1 MKNWGKTN
9 RQKSRVPESQR
20 CVCVCIWSTHYI
32 QKPLIRSTGSL
43 SVCQLSVG
51 VSRTSAASCTHS
63 ITHLIKSP
71 ACLYAQ
77 YSCIRKTATL
87 HSYCP
92 FFLRGPPNNIH
103 NKPSGLCFPPK
114 GRLLDLNFSFLVD
127 SKSTCTVTCSNC
139 FPRALGILS
148 CSEAAIDLFRAGGI
162 IITPQVEG
170 ADLHFPLCYTCFIGV
185 WLSWMR
191 WLRVCGYCITTILSL
206 YALSCSPRDRLQ
218 MAGLL
223 LV

>member
-1 MKNWGKTN
+1 M
-9 RQKSRVPESQR
+9 
-20 CVCVCIWSTHYI
+20 
-32 QKPLIRSTGSL
+32 

-71 ACLYAQ
+71 ACLYAR
-77 YSCIRKTATL
+77 YSCIRKAATL

-92 FFLRGPPNNIH
+92 FSSEDLQTISIT

-127 SKSTCTVTCSNC
+127 SKSSRTVICSNC
-139 FPRALGILS
+139 FPHALGIFS

-170 ADLHFPLCYTCFIGV
+170 AVLHFPLCYTCVIGV
-185 WLSWMR
+185 WLS
-191 WLRVCGYCITTILSL
+191 
-206 YALSCSPRDRLQ
+206 
-218 MAGLL
+218 
-223 LV
+223 

>member
-1 MKNWGKTN
+1 MKTWEKQTD
-9 RQKSRVPESQR
+9 KRVEFQNPNG
-20 CVCVCIWSTHYI
+20 VHVCIWSTHYI

-51 VSRTSAASCTHS
+51 VSRTCAASCTHS

-77 YSCIRKTATL
+77 YSCIRKAAML

-92 FFLRGPPNNIH
+92 FFSEDHQTISISPAVCAFL
-103 NKPSGLCFPPK
+103 PK
-114 GRLLDLNFSFLVD
+114 AGCWIWISLSWWT
-127 SKSTCTVTCSNC
+127 KSICSVTCSNC

-170 ADLHFPLCYTCFIGV
+170 ADLHFPLCYTCVIGV